1 MKAFAGTPEPVA
13 RVEKIRVPRR
23 DGSELAG
30 ELYMPDSVTPLP
42 IMVYMHGGGW
52 VIGDHTAVDSLV
64 RTLVRRSGWAI
75 LSIDYR
81 LAPEHRY
88 PAALEDVLYA
98 LKWVVASAD
107 QWGFD
112 SECVA
117 VGGDSSG
124 ANLAAAASL
133 HCRDQ
138 AGPQLAFQLLV
149 YPALDHDYQT
159 ESYRRFGDGL
169 LSALSRDDAAWF
181 QDQYVHSAEE
191 LDSPYVSPLRANSF
205 ANLPSTLLICAEI
218 DPLVDEGLEYARR
231 LANEKVPVDV
241 RVYAGMFHGFWRMG
255 GVLDEARKAIDDV
268 GEWMKQLVRLA

>member
-1 MKAFAGTPEPVA
+1 
-13 RVEKIRVPRR
+13 
-23 DGSELAG
+23 
-30 ELYMPDSVTPLP
+30 
-42 IMVYMHGGGW
+42 
-52 VIGDHTAVDSLV
+52 VDSLV
-64 RTLVRRSGWAI
+64 RTLVMRSGWAI

-98 LKWVVASAD
+98 LKWVIASAD

-112 SECVA
+112 LECVA
-117 VGGDSSG
+117 VGGDSSR

-133 HCRDQ
+133 HRRDQ
-138 AGPQLAFQLLV
+138 AGPQLASQLLV

-169 LSALSRDDAAWF
+169 LSALSRDDVAWF
-181 QDQYVHSAEE
+181 QDQYVHGAEE
-191 LDSPYVSPLRANSF
+191 LDSPYVSPLHANSF

-231 LANEKVPVDV
+231 PANEKVPVDV

-255 GVLDEARKAIDDV
+255 GLDEARKAIDDV
-268 GEWMKQLVRLA
+268 GEWMKQLRQAGVESPLQEGSAASSGL